1 MKRYSLIIVSIF
13 LFGGLMAQNSKK
25 EERKKRKAERE
36 QKLEQQ
42 FNATESVLENRTFVL
57 EADYLSDKYGQRVP
71 VTSGLNF
78 IMVDSS
84 QATLQVGN
92 ISGYGPNGV
101 GGITAEGSISDYDLD
116 INENKK
122 SFMISMNIMSS
133 LGIYDVTL
141 FVSASGNTTATISG
155 LRGGKL
161 NYHGDLVPLELSRVY
176 KGQTTY

>member
-1 MKRYSLIIVSIF
+1 MKRYVLIILSIF
-13 LFGGLMAQNSKK
+13 LFGSLMAQTSKK
-25 EERKKRKAERE
+25 EERKKRKAEKER
-36 QKLEQQ
+36 KLEQQ
-42 FNATESVLENRTFVL
+42 FNATENVLENRTFVL

-78 IMVDSS
+78 VMVDSS

-92 ISGYGPNGV
+92 VAGYGPNGV
-101 GGITAEGSISDYDLD
+101 GGVTADGSVSDYDLD
-116 INENKK
+116 VNEKKK
-122 SFMISMNIMSS
+122 SFTISMNIMSS
-133 LGIYDVTL
+133 LGIYDVTM

-161 NYHGDLVPLELSRVY
+161 NYHGDIVPLELSRVY